1 MESKKTRPVKHS
13 SIILFGLAL
22 SALASAAPP
31 ARQMVPLY
39 QGDAPGSESWKQ
51 KEIQYQSARGEAY
64 VRNVV
69 HPSFTVFP
77 ADRGSANGTGI
88 VIAPGGG
95 FRFLSW
101 DNEGTK
107 VAQWL
112 NARGVTAFVLK
123 YRVAE
128 TPADQEEFQR
138 QMNAMFGPNRR
149 STPPQPDASG
159 RNARALAVADG
170 KQAMKLVRERAA
182 EWGVDPN
189 RIGLMGFSAGA
200 ILTTGVLTD
209 YDAASRPNFA
219 APIYG
224 MTVDPAKV
232 PADAPPIFIVCAED
246 DPLLP
251 STNSAN
257 LFAAWK
263 NGGHV
268 AELHIYSKGGHGF
281 GMHRQ
286 GLPVD
291 HWIDRYGEWLES
303 QGLLKPAATATH

>member
-1 MESKKTRPVKHS
+1 MGAVKRTS
-13 SIILFGLAL
+13 LAL
-22 SALASAAPP
+22 LALAGAASAA
-31 ARQMVPLY
+31 QQVIPLY
-39 QGDAPGSESWKQ
+39 NGDAPGSESWTQ
-51 KEIQYQSARGEAY
+51 KEIEYKSQRGEAY
-64 VRNVV
+64 VRNVA

-77 ADRGSANGTGI
+77 AERGVANGAGI
-88 VIAPGGG
+88 IIAPGGG

-107 VAQWL
+107 VAKWL

-128 TPADQEEFQR
+128 TPVDQAEFDR
-138 QMNAMFGPNRR
+138 QMAEMFGPNRR
-149 STPPQPDASG
+149 ATPPPQSRNRSG
-159 RNARALAVADG
+159 NTRALAVADG

-209 YDAASRPNFA
+209 YDASSRPNFA

-224 MTVDPAKV
+224 TSVDPAKI
-232 PADAPPIFIVCAED
+232 PADAPPIFIACAED

-251 STNSAN
+251 STNSAD
-257 LFAAWK
+257 LFSAWK
-263 NGGHV
+263 KAGRV

-281 GMHRQ
+281 GMHQQ

-291 HWIDRYGEWLES
+291 HWIERYAEWLES
-303 QGLLKPAATATH
+303 QGLLKHQVSASR

>member
-1 MESKKTRPVKHS
+1 MKSTTFFS
-13 SIILFGLAL
+13 LAL
-22 SALASAAPP
+22 CAIAATASAA
-31 ARQMVPLY
+31 QQVIPLY
-39 QGDAPGSESWKQ
+39 AGDAPGSEGWTQ
-51 KEIQYQSARGEAY
+51 KEINYKSARGEAY

-69 HPSFTVFP
+69 HPSITVFP
-77 ADRGSANGTGI
+77 AARGTANGTGI

-128 TPADQEEFQR
+128 TPVDQQEFQHE
-138 QMNAMFGPNRR
+138 MDAMFGPNRR
-149 STPPQPDASG
+149 SAPRPQPDASG
-159 RNARALAVADG
+159 RNAREFAVADG

-232 PADAPPIFIVCAED
+232 PADAPPIFIACAED

-251 STNSAN
+251 STNSAS
-257 LFAAWK
+257 LFTAWK

-281 GMHRQ
+281 GMHQQ

-303 QGLLKPAATATH
+303 QGLLKPQVSASR

>member
-1 MESKKTRPVKHS
+1 VRRIS
-13 SIILFGLAL
+13 LAL
-22 SALASAAPP
+22 FVLAGAASAAP
-31 ARQMVPLY
+31 QVVPPY
-39 QGDAPGSESWKQ
+39 TGNAPGSESWTQREVEYKSQ
-51 KEIQYQSARGEAY
+51 RGEAY
-64 VRNVV
+64 VRNIV

-77 ADRGSANGTGI
+77 ANRGTKNGTGI

-128 TPADQEEFQR
+128 TPVDQAEFER
-138 QMNAMFGPNRR
+138 QMAEMFGPNRR
-149 STPPQPDASG
+149 ATPPPQPSNTG
-159 RNARALAVADG
+159 RNARALAIADG

-209 YDAASRPNFA
+209 YDAASRPSFA
-219 APIYG
+219 APLYG
-224 MTVDPAKV
+224 TTVDPAKI
-232 PADAPPIFIVCAED
+232 PADAPPIFIACAED

-251 STNSAN
+251 STNSAD
-257 LFAAWK
+257 LFSAWK
-263 NGGHV
+263 KAGHV

-281 GMHRQ
+281 GMHQQ

-291 HWIDRYGEWLES
+291 HWIERYGEWLQS
-303 QGLLKPAATATH
+303 QGLLKHLPKQEPSASR